1 MGIKHF
7 FIWMKKNHPL
17 CLKDINID
25 YEDFETEKI
34 EIDNLCIDMNGVIH
48 YCAQKVYQY
57 EIFLEIK
64 IFSENNTQEM
74 V

>member
-25 YEDFETEKI
+25 YEDFE
-34 EIDNLCIDMNGVIH
+34 N
-48 YCAQKVYQY
+48 
-57 EIFLEIK
+57 
-64 IFSENNTQEM
+64 
-74 V
+74 